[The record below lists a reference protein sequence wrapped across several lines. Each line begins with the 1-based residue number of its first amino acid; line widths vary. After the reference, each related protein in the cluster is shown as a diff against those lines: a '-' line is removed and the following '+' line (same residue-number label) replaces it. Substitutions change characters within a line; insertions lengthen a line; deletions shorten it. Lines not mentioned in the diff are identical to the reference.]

1 MEQFTPS
8 ANCSMKDE
16 EKAMEPFITLEAIV
30 APLDRENVN
39 TDDITPVRYLKSIRR
54 TGFAPALFANWR
66 YLDNQGTSNPD
77 FMLNQSRYQDA
88 HILLTRTNFGAG
100 SSREHAP
107 WALLEYGFRCIIAP
121 SFADIFYNN
130 CFNNGIL
137 PVMLENNEVDV
148 LFNEVQATEAYRLK
162 VDLPSQIVTTPSG
175 SSFAFKL
182 DTFKKESLLKGL
194 DNIGWTL
201 QYADDI
207 ARYEER
213 SRQETPWV
221 FINRP

>member
-1 MEQFTPS
+1 
-8 ANCSMKDE
+8 
-16 EKAMEPFITLEAIV
+16 MEPFVTLEAIV

-54 TGFAPALFANWR
+54 TGFGPALFGNWR
-66 YLDNQGTSNPD
+66 YLDNQGTPNPD
-77 FMLNQSRYQDA
+77 FVLNQPRYQGA
-88 HILLTRTNFGAG
+88 QILLTRANFGAG

-137 PVMLENNEVDV
+137 PLTLEPGEVDT
-148 LFNEVQATEAYRLK
+148 LFSEVQATEGYRLK
-162 VDLPSQIVTTPSG
+162 VDLPGQTVTRPSG
-175 SSFAFKL
+175 ERFMFTIDA
-182 DTFKKESLLKGL
+182 FKKEALLKGL

-201 QYADDI
+201 QHADAI

-213 SRQETPWV
+213 RRQETPWV
-221 FINRP
+221 FIQP

>member
-1 MEQFTPS
+1 
-8 ANCSMKDE
+8 
-16 EKAMEPFITLEAIV
+16 MEPFVTLDAIV

-54 TGFAPALFANWR
+54 TGFGPALFANWR
-66 YLDNQGTSNPD
+66 YLDNQGTPNPD
-77 FMLNQSRYQDA
+77 FMLNQPRYQGA
-88 HILLTRTNFGAG
+88 QILLTRANFGAG

-107 WALLEYGFRCIIAP
+107 WALLESGFRCIIAP

-137 PVMLENNEVDV
+137 PLTLEDSEIDT
-148 LFNEVQATEAYRLK
+148 LFGEVQATAGYRLT
-162 VDLPSQIVTTPSG
+162 VDLPSQTVTRPSG
-175 SSFAFKL
+175 DHFAFTI
-182 DTFKKESLLKGL
+182 DAFKKESLLKGL

-201 QYADDI
+201 QYAGEI

-213 SRQETPWV
+213 RRQETPWV
-221 FINRP
+221 FMQR

>member
-1 MEQFTPS
+1 
-8 ANCSMKDE
+8 
-16 EKAMEPFITLEAIV
+16 MEPFITLEAIV

-54 TGFAPALFANWR
+54 TGFGPALFANWR
-66 YLDNQGTSNPD
+66 YLDNQGTPNPD
-77 FMLNQSRYQDA
+77 FLLNQPRYQGA
-88 HILLTRTNFGAG
+88 HILLSRANFGAG

-107 WALLEYGFRCIIAP
+107 WALLESGFRCIIAP

-137 PVMLENNEVDV
+137 PLILEAGEVDT
-148 LFNEVQATEAYRLK
+148 LFTEVMAQEGYQLK
-162 VDLPSQIVTTPSG
+162 VDLPSQTVMTPSG
-175 SSFAFKL
+175 QSFSFTL
-182 DTFKKESLLKGL
+182 DAFKKESLLKGL

-207 ARYEER
+207 ARYEAR
-213 SRQETPWV
+213 RRQETPWV
-221 FINRP
+221 FVGR

>member
-1 MEQFTPS
+1 
-8 ANCSMKDE
+8 
-16 EKAMEPFITLEAIV
+16 MEPFITLDALV

-54 TGFAPALFANWR
+54 TGFGPALFANWR
-66 YLDNQGTSNPD
+66 YLDTQGTPNPD
-77 FMLNQSRYQDA
+77 FVLNQPRYQGA
-88 HILLTRTNFGAG
+88 HILLTRDNFGAG

-121 SFADIFYNN
+121 SFADIFFNN

-137 PVMLENNEVDV
+137 PITLESKEVDV
-148 LFNEVQATEAYRLK
+148 LFAEVMAQAGYRLS
-162 VDLPSQIVTTPSG
+162 VDLPSQTITTPSARR
-175 SSFAFKL
+175 FEFKI
-182 DTFKKESLLKGL
+182 DNFKKEALLKGL

-201 QYADDI
+201 QHADDI

-213 SRQETPWV
+213 RRQETPWV
-221 FINRP
+221 FISPFGG

>member
-1 MEQFTPS
+1 
-8 ANCSMKDE
+8 
-16 EKAMEPFITLEAIV
+16 MEPFVTLEAIV

-66 YLDNQGTSNPD
+66 YLDNQGTLNPD
-77 FMLNQSRYQDA
+77 FVLNQPRYQGA
-88 HILLTRTNFGAG
+88 QILLTRTNFGAG
-100 SSREHAP
+100 SSREMAP

-121 SFADIFYNN
+121 SFADIFFNN

-137 PVMLENNEVDV
+137 PLILAESEVDT
-148 LFNEVQATEAYRLK
+148 LFSEVQATEGYRLK
-162 VDLPSQIVTTPSG
+162 VDLPSQTVTRPSG
-175 SSFAFKL
+175 ERFAFTI
-182 DTFKKESLLKGL
+182 DAFKKESLLKGL

-201 QYADDI
+201 QYTDEI

-213 SRQETPWV
+213 RRQETPWV
-221 FINRP
+221 FAQR

>member
-1 MEQFTPS
+1 
-8 ANCSMKDE
+8 
-16 EKAMEPFITLEAIV
+16 MEPFITLEAIV

-54 TGFAPALFANWR
+54 TGFGPALFANWR
-66 YLDNQGTSNPD
+66 YLDNQGTPNPD
-77 FMLNQSRYQDA
+77 FMLNQPRYQGA
-88 HILLTRTNFGAG
+88 QILLSRANFGAG

-137 PVMLENNEVDV
+137 PLILEAGEVDT
-148 LFNEVQATEAYRLK
+148 LFAEALAQEGYRLK
-162 VDLPSQIVTTPSG
+162 VDLPSQTVTTPSG
-175 SSFAFKL
+175 QSFSFKL
-182 DTFKKESLLKGL
+182 DAFKKESLLKGL

-207 ARYEER
+207 ARYEAR
-213 SRQETPWV
+213 RRQETPWIFV
-221 FINRP
+221 GR

>member
-1 MEQFTPS
+1 
-8 ANCSMKDE
+8 
-16 EKAMEPFITLEAIV
+16 MEPFVTLDAIV

-66 YLDNQGTSNPD
+66 YLDNQHTPNPD
-77 FMLNQSRYQDA
+77 FMLNQPRYQGA
-88 HILLTRTNFGAG
+88 QILLTRANFGAG
-100 SSREHAP
+100 SSREMAP

-121 SFADIFYNN
+121 SYADIFYNN

-137 PVMLENNEVDV
+137 PLTLEPGEVDT
-148 LFNEVQATEAYRLK
+148 LFSEVQATEGYRLK
-162 VDLPSQIVTTPSG
+162 VDLPSQTVTRPSG
-175 SSFAFKL
+175 ASFTFPL
-182 DTFKKESLLKGL
+182 DAFKKESLLKGL

-201 QYADDI
+201 QYSDDI

-213 SRQETPWV
+213 RRQETPWV
-221 FINRP
+221 FAQR